1 TVYSP
6 GTYGDVYPA
15 AIIGLIPPT
24 AGDLANP
31 AAVAVA
37 APGFEDDLMYVSDM
51 GFTVGNV
58 FQDITGKVITITR
71 ATAVP
76 PSIKIFATFENFS
89 SSDFFF
95 AGELIGA
102 IQGKSTKLNRPEG
115 VALSRDGDTLYVVN
129 QLGNSLE
136 MFDNVNLIA
145 GTQDLPPTVIIAGPK
160 SKLNM
165 P

>member
-37 APGFEDDLMYVSDM
+37 TEGLEDDLMYVSDL
-51 GFTVGNV
+51 GFSVGSV

-89 SSDFFF
+89 GSDFFF

-102 IQGKSTKLNRPEG
+102 IQGKSTKLNHPEG
-115 VALSRDGDTLYVVN
+115 IALSQDADTLYVVN

-136 MFDNVNLIA
+136 MFTDVADID
-145 GTQDLPPTVIIAGPK
+145 GTEDIPPTVIIAGPK
-160 SKLNM
+160 SK
-165 P
+165 